1 MTTMLR
7 CKIAL
12 LRALIADRRMVR
24 PAVLAVFI
32 IRLASGVG
40 AADDD
45 SAEVRY
51 SRDIRPILAANCF
64 GCHGADDKH
73 READLR
79 LDTFEG
85 ASSSHDGRAAI
96 VPGQPDQSELLKRV
110 LSHDPDLTMPPPD
123 SGKSLSSDQIQLLQ
137 RWIKAGATYEQH
149 WSFAPPQRP
158 EVPDVGGDWARNP
171 IDHFIAQ
178 RLQKEELQPS
188 EQAQADVLL
197 RRMHLDLIGLPPTE
211 SQITAFRS
219 RLTQGDTLAKVLSD
233 VSEQL
238 LASPHFGEKWARH
251 WLDAARYADSDGFE
265 KDKPRFVWFYRDWVV
280 NAFNKDMPYD
290 QFLLEQLAGD
300 MLPNRTQDQLVA
312 TGFLRNSMINEEGGV
327 DPEQFRMEA
336 MFDRMDAIGKAMLG
350 LTIQC
355 SQCHNHKYDPLSQQ
369 EYYQFFANFNNCDE
383 AQATVYTTAEQ
394 DTIRDLRSKLSSL
407 RDKQRSQVPDWKSQ
421 LSAWAK
427 QLPATSE
434 WVTVRPE
441 LDTSGGQKHYLL
453 EDGSILAAGYAPT
466 QHTTTFTANVDVKDL
481 AGFRIEL
488 LNDPN
493 LPHNGPGRSI
503 YGLCALSEMEVF
515 VEPLDKSSGR
525 TKVKLVSVTAD
536 VEPPEA
542 ELEKIF
548 DNKSGKRRVTG
559 PSKYSIDGDNTTAWG
574 IDIGGGRSNVPRQAV
589 YLPESP
595 MHCDAGFRVTF
606 NLAQMHGGWNSDDNQ
621 NNNLGRFRLS
631 VTSQPSQ
638 TADQISS
645 RVRSLASRQI
655 DELTT
660 SELDELFDAWRT
672 TRSELTDT
680 NAEMESLWKQHP
692 RGYSQL
698 VLLERAKVRPTYFL
712 TRGDFLK
719 PEDVVQP
726 GVAALLNSG
735 SGLRPRNRLDVARWI
750 ARRDSPTTARAIV
763 NRIWQEYFGVGIVRT
778 AEDLGTQGEY
788 PMHPELLDWLAVE
801 LMDNNWS
808 LKHIHRLI
816 VNSSTYQQSSK
827 VSPQLYEKDPENRLL
842 ARGPRVRVSGEIV
855 RDIFLAA
862 SGLLND
868 KVGGP
873 GVYPPSP
880 KFLYEPPASYGPK
893 TWNLEQGNDR
903 YRRALYTFRFR
914 SVPYPAL
921 LNFDAPRGD
930 TACVRRSRSNTP
942 LQALTTLNEDLFM
955 DCSRA
960 LGLVAVQTRD
970 LSVED
975 RIRSMFRR
983 CVTRE
988 ATPAEV
994 ARLATFLNEQE
1005 EQFSSRTDEEL
1016 RQFACIDPSKP
1027 PELPAGMAMT
1037 RLAAFVATARV
1048 ILNLDEVIVKE

>member
-1 MTTMLR
+1 
-7 CKIAL
+7 
-12 LRALIADRRMVR
+12 
-24 PAVLAVFI
+24 
-32 IRLASGVG
+32 
-40 AADDD
+40 
-45 SAEVRY
+45 
-51 SRDIRPILAANCF
+51 
-64 GCHGADDKH
+64 
-73 READLR
+73 
-79 LDTFEG
+79 
-85 ASSSHDGRAAI
+85 
-96 VPGQPDQSELLKRV
+96 
-110 LSHDPDLTMPPPD
+110 MPPPD

-158 EVPDVGGDWARNP
+158 EVPDVGGDWTRNP

-219 RLTQGDTLAKVLSD
+219 RLTQGDNLAKVLSD

-251 WLDAARYADSDGFE
+251 WLDAARYAIPMALRKTSRVLSGSIVTGLSTLST
-265 KDKPRFVWFYRDWVV
+265 RIC
-280 NAFNKDMPYD
+280 
-290 QFLLEQLAGD
+290 
-300 MLPNRTQDQLVA
+300 RTISFCLSNWPA
-312 TGFLRNSMINEEGGV
+312 TCCPIGLRTNWLQPAFLRNSMINEEGGV

-394 DTIRDLRSKLSSL
+394 GTIRDLRSKLSSL

-631 VTSQPSQ
+631 SH
-638 TADQISS
+638 
-645 RVRSLASRQI
+645 RC
-655 DELTT
+655 
-660 SELDELFDAWRT
+660 
-672 TRSELTDT
+672 
-680 NAEMESLWKQHP
+680 
-692 RGYSQL
+692 
-698 VLLERAKVRPTYFL
+698 RAKR
-712 TRGDFLK
+712 
-719 PEDVVQP
+719 
-726 GVAALLNSG
+726 
-735 SGLRPRNRLDVARWI
+735 
-750 ARRDSPTTARAIV
+750 
-763 NRIWQEYFGVGIVRT
+763 
-778 AEDLGTQGEY
+778 
-788 PMHPELLDWLAVE
+788 
-801 LMDNNWS
+801 
-808 LKHIHRLI
+808 
-816 VNSSTYQQSSK
+816 
-827 VSPQLYEKDPENRLL
+827 
-842 ARGPRVRVSGEIV
+842 
-855 RDIFLAA
+855 
-862 SGLLND
+862 
-868 KVGGP
+868 
-873 GVYPPSP
+873 
-880 KFLYEPPASYGPK
+880 
-893 TWNLEQGNDR
+893 
-903 YRRALYTFRFR
+903 
-914 SVPYPAL
+914 
-921 LNFDAPRGD
+921 
-930 TACVRRSRSNTP
+930 
-942 LQALTTLNEDLFM
+942 
-955 DCSRA
+955 
-960 LGLVAVQTRD
+960 
-970 LSVED
+970 
-975 RIRSMFRR
+975 RIRSQAVFDHWPRG
-983 CVTRE
+983 
-988 ATPAEV
+988 
-994 ARLATFLNEQE
+994 RLT
-1005 EQFSSRTDEEL
+1005 S
-1016 RQFACIDPSKP
+1016 
-1027 PELPAGMAMT
+1027 
-1037 RLAAFVATARV
+1037 
-1048 ILNLDEVIVKE
+1048 